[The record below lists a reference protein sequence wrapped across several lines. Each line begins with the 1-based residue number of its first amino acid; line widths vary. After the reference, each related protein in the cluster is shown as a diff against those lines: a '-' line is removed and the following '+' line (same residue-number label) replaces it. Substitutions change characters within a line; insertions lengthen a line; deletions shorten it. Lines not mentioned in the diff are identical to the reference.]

1 MSSNLPFLLN
11 SEQNLSVCEDMVY
24 ANSTTKDGQP
34 IMSPPQLIDGLTQ
47 LDQTIKNL
55 EQTICDIITE
65 HNSKTKVWMW
75 FKF

>member
-1 MSSNLPFLLN
+1 
-11 SEQNLSVCEDMVY
+11 MVY
-24 ANSTTKDGQP
+24 ANSATKDGQP

-75 FKF
+75 FQF